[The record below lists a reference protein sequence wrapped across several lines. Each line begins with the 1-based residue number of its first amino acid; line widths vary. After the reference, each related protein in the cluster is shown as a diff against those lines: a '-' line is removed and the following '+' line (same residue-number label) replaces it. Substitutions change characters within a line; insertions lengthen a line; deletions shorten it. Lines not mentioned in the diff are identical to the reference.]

1 MGVKF
6 VWISRSQNGLTPR
19 PLECT
24 WDAPPAEEAVV
35 TMTGEVA
42 VGMTDTTA
50 GGRPARIVGGRQ
62 VRAGDPRVRIVV
74 GRQVRTQGRREDP
87 GRGRRDTESC
97 SITPFDRSPCFR
109 TI

>member
-42 VGMTDTTA
+42 VGMTDTTDTTA
-50 GGRPARIVGGRQ
+50 GGRLVRIVEGRQ
-62 VRAGDPRVRIVV
+62 VRVGDPRVRTVV
-74 GRQVRTQGRREDP
+74 GRQVRTQGRREDR
-87 GRGRRDTESC
+87 GRGRRDTEV
-97 SITPFDRSPCFR
+97 F
-109 TI
+109 